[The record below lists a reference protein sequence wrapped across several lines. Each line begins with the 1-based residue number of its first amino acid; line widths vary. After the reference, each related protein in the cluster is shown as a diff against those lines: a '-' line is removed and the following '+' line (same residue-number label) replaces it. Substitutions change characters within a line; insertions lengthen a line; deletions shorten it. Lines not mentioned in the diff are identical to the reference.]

1 MEASGAAGVE
11 ACLARWRRADDESM
25 ADAARYKLAVPWDDD
40 TTVRPGMVR
49 LWRPGGQRVRAGSTV
64 PLEFFFPEAPEEID
78 ERRFAQAFASTL
90 HVWLREQRCAEF
102 RARLT
107 ERQSGTLRRRNN
119 SHGSLEQLEAGDQT
133 EENWRDFLQRPLLE
147 DEPPKAV
154 ALILNPRFRA
164 FRVLVCRVALPPAS
178 AEHVG
183 RLAFRHIFD
192 DDPRSSA
199 DRSWGGGLMT
209 CLYVLVA
216 MFVVVLVLTFGVL
229 IRGFLKQ

>member
-40 TTVRPGMVR
+40 TTVRPGVVR
-49 LWRPGGQRVRAGSTV
+49 LWPGGQRGGAGSTV
-64 PLEFFFPEAPEEID
+64 PLEFLFPEAPEEID
-78 ERRFAQAFASTL
+78 ERRFAQAFAGTL

-154 ALILNPRFRA
+154 ALVMNPKIRA
-164 FRVLVCRVALPPAS
+164 MRVLVCRVALPPAS

-192 DDPRSSA
+192 DDPHSSA
-199 DRSWGGGLMT
+199 DGGCGGGLMT
-209 CLYVLVA
+209 CLYVLIAVFLA
-216 MFVVVLVLTFGVL
+216 VLVLSFGVL
-229 IRGFLKQ
+229 IRKFLKQ